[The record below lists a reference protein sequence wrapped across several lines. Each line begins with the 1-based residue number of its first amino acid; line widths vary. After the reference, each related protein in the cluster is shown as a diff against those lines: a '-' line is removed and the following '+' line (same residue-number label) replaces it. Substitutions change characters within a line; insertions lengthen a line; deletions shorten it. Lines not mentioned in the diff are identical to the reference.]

1 MKTTNGHALLVID
14 LQLDFMPE
22 GALAVKDGDK
32 IIPVINKLV
41 KLFSAKEDMIFFSRD
56 WHPEKHCS
64 FFENGGTW
72 PEHCVRGS
80 RGARFHPDVQI
91 PETSKIISKAT
102 TESKDAY
109 SAFEDTELA
118 EELEKNNINTLYVC
132 GLATDV
138 CVRST
143 VLDGLELGLTIIV
156 VSDAVKAVELEP
168 GDGDRA
174 IQEMN
179 AAGAEIV
186 ESSMVIGQHNI

>member
-118 EELEKNNINTLYVC
+118 EEMQKNNINTIYVC

-143 VLDGLELGLTIIV
+143 VLDGLKLGFRIIV
-156 VSDAVKAVELEP
+156 VSDAVKAVDLEP

-179 AAGAEIV
+179 AAGAEIL
-186 ESSMVIGQHNI
+186 ESRIVIGQHNI

>member
-1 MKTTNGHALLVID
+1 VKKTNGNALLVID
-14 LQLDFMPE
+14 IQLDFMPY
-22 GALAVKDGDK
+22 GSLAVKDGDK

-41 KLFSAKEDMIFFSRD
+41 KLFSANEDMIFFSRD

-64 FFENGGTW
+64 FSENGGTW
-72 PEHCVRGS
+72 PEHCIRGT

-102 TESKDAY
+102 TESKVAY

-143 VLDGLELGLTIIV
+143 VLDGLKLGLTVIV

-174 IQEMN
+174 IHEMN